1 MINIILAEDHHIV
14 RLGLRHILM
23 QEPEFQI
30 VGEADNGRQVID
42 ILENNVNADV
52 LLTDISMPQISGL
65 ELADLV
71 SARFPSVNTL
81 LLTMQEEEEYMF
93 KAFRAGVKSYMLK
106 NTDSDELIFAIKQVA
121 RKRTHLCSSV
131 AERLVKRLALDPS
144 PASLPAPNVDFSSR
158 EIEVLQLIAEGYTNE
173 DIAEK
178 LFTSRRTVEGYRQSL
193 INKTGT
199 RNTATLIR
207 FAMRHRIID

>member
-30 VGEADNGRQVID
+30 VGEASNGQQVID
-42 ILENNVNADV
+42 LLESNVNADV

-65 ELADLV
+65 ELADIV
-71 SARFPSVNTL
+71 NTRFPQINTL

-93 KAFRAGVKSYMLK
+93 KAFRLGVKSYMLK
-106 NTDSDELIFAIKQVA
+106 STDADELIFAIKQVA
-121 RKRTHLCSSV
+121 RKRRYLCSSV
-131 AERLVKRLALDPS
+131 ADRLIKRLVLDNMPVSLPS
-144 PASLPAPNVDFSSR
+144 PNIDFSVR

-173 DIAEK
+173 EIAEK

-207 FAMRHRIID
+207 FVMRHRIIE